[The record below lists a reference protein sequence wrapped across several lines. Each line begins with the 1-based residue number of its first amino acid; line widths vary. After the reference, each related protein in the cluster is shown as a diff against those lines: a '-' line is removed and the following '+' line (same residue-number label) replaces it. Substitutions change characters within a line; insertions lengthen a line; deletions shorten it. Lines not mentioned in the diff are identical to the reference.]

1 MNQDTTTDLLNYDDN
16 GKAVMPSGLNVL
28 TILTFI
34 GCAIFGLLTLA
45 TPVINKFLL
54 GMMDKA
60 VKSGQ
65 DISPKRLAE
74 MEKGREAIELASQNM
89 IPIMAINMA
98 GIILC
103 FVGALWMRKFKKD
116 GFWMYTAGELAPL
129 LGNFLIMGTVQYT
142 SIWSVLLGVGIPV
155 LFVILYSMQRKY
167 LTK

>member
-1 MNQDTTTDLLNYDDN
+1 MNQDTTKDLLNYDDG
-16 GKAVMPSGLNVL
+16 GKAIMPSGLNVL

-34 GCAIFGLLTLA
+34 GCAIFGLLTLL

-60 VKSGQ
+60 SGSGQ
-65 DISPKRLAE
+65 EMSAKQLAD
-74 MEKGREAIELASQNM
+74 MQKGRAAIELASQNM
-89 IPIMAINMA
+89 IPMIAINLA

-103 FVGALWMRKFKKD
+103 FIGALWMRKFKKD

-129 LGNFLIMGTVQYT
+129 LGTFLIMGTVQYT
-142 SIWSVLLGVGIPV
+142 SIWSVIFGIGIPV
-155 LFVILYSMQRKY
+155 LFVVLYAMQRKY